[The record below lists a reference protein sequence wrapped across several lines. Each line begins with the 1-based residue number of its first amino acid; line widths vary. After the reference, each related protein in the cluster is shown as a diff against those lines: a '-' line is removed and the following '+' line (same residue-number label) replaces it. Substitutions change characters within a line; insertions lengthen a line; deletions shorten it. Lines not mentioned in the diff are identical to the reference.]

1 MIQAQSMVKRG
12 LTAIV
17 FGLAAAF
24 SFSELTTPQRA
35 IAAPTALSDEQE
47 ATAQP
52 VEQTIDQKYKNIQV
66 LKGLPASQ
74 LRPMMNY
81 ISSALGVNCLFC
93 HVKTGDQVEFEKDDN
108 NHKKI
113 ARRMIQMTMDINKN
127 SFQGRIQVSC
137 YTCHRGDEH
146 TVGIPPLP
154 YVAPKEEPKSSDPRP
169 TPQQI
174 LAKYTEAIGG
184 KEAVE
189 KIKTRV
195 IKGASVT
202 ANGQSFPLEILFA
215 SPDKYSLSVS
225 LPQSASTQKLNG
237 SSGWIKNAR
246 EDRAMEGVDIM
257 RAKSLAWSLELL
269 QLKEPYPQMAF
280 VGTEKIDGRDTLI
293 VRTALPNKRR
303 ANFYFDK
310 ESGLLVRRVVQTET
324 PIGVDSEQTDYE
336 DYREVE
342 GVKAPHTIRT
352 SYLDNFYSSTRKFT
366 EIKHN
371 TQVDESQFKMPEP
384 K

>member
-1 MIQAQSMVKRG
+1 MNQATVKRG
-12 LTAIV
+12 VTAFA
-17 FGLAAAF
+17 FGLSLAF
-24 SFSELTTPQRA
+24 SFSNSMSSQRVVA
-35 IAAPTALSDEQE
+35 SFDEQE
-47 ATAQP
+47 ASNQP
-52 VEQTIDQKYKNIQV
+52 AEQTMEQKYKNIQV

-81 ISSALGVNCLFC
+81 ISASLGVNCAFC
-93 HVKTGDQVEFEKDDN
+93 HVRTGDQWEYEKDDN

-127 SFQGRIQVSC
+127 SFQGKTQVSC

-146 TVGIPPLP
+146 TVGVPPLP
-154 YVAPKEEPKSSDPRP
+154 RVAPVVTPRSNEPRP

-195 IKGASVT
+195 IKGVSVA

-225 LPQSASTQKLNG
+225 LPQGATTQKLNG
-237 SSGWIKNAR
+237 ASGWIKNAR
-246 EDRAMEGVDIM
+246 EDRAMDDVDIA
-257 RAKSLAWSLELL
+257 RAKSLAWSLEPL
-269 QLKEPYPQMAF
+269 QIKEPYPQVIF
-280 VGTEKIDGRDTLI
+280 GGTEKIGERDTQI
-293 VRTALPNKRR
+293 VRMALPNKRR
-303 ANFYFDK
+303 AAFYFDK
-310 ESGLLVRRVVQTET
+310 ETGLLSRRVVTTET
-324 PIGVDSEQTDYE
+324 PIGVDSEQIDYE
-336 DYREVE
+336 DYREVD
-342 GVKAPHTIRT
+342 GVKVAHTIKI
-352 SYLDNFYSSTRKFT
+352 SYFDNLYSSTRKFT

-371 TQVDESQFKMPEP
+371 AQVDESQLK
-384 K
+384 

>member
-1 MIQAQSMVKRG
+1 MSQAKVKRG
-12 LTAIV
+12 VTA
-17 FGLAAAF
+17 LALLLALAF
-24 SFSELTTPQRA
+24 SLAEFMPAPRA
-35 IAAPTALSDEQE
+35 IASSDEQE
-47 ATAQP
+47 ATAQAA
-52 VEQTIDQKYKNIQV
+52 EQTMEQKYKNIQV

-81 ISSALGVNCLFC
+81 ISGALGVNCTFC
-93 HVKTGDQVEFEKDDN
+93 HVRTGDQMEFEKDDN

-127 SFQGRIQVSC
+127 SFQGRTQVSC

-146 TVGIPPLP
+146 TAPIPPLP
-154 YVAPKEEPKSSDPRP
+154 RVMPVEAPRSNEPRP

-189 KIKTRV
+189 KIKTRA
-195 IKGASVT
+195 IKGVSVA
-202 ANGQSFPLEILFA
+202 ANGQSFPLEILLA

-225 LPQSASTQKLNG
+225 LPQGATTQKLNG
-237 SSGWIKNAR
+237 SAGWIKNAR
-246 EDRAMEGVDIM
+246 EDRAMDDVDIA

-269 QLKEPYPQMAF
+269 QIREPYPQMAYG
-280 VGTEKIDGRDTLI
+280 GTEQINGRDAQI
-293 VRTALPNKRR
+293 VRMALPNKRR

-310 ESGLLVRRVVQTET
+310 ETGLLLRRIVANET
-324 PIGVDSEQTDYE
+324 PIGIDPEQTDYE

-342 GVKAPHTIRT
+342 GVKVPHTIRT
-352 SYLDNFYSSTRKFT
+352 SYLDNVYSSTRKFT
-366 EIKHN
+366 EVKHN
-371 TQVDESQFKMPEP
+371 AQVDEAQFKLPE
-384 K
+384 KK